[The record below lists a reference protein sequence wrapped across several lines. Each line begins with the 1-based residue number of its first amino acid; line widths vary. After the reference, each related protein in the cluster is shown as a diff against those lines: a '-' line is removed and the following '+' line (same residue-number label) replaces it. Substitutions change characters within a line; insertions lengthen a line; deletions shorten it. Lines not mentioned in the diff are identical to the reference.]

1 MYVCILLYAIFMYKF
16 TRVCINVYMCMYVYI
31 YTCVCMCTYI
41 HVYVCMHVYMYGM
54 YVLWFD
60 LIYLF
65 VGELSL
71 TVNELFSFLG
81 RRVVETRR
89 DFRLLILEGYIT
101 S

>member
-1 MYVCILLYAIFMYKF
+1 MYSTACDIYVQIYTCVYKCIY
-16 TRVCINVYMCMYVYI
+16 VYVCMYVY
-31 YTCVCMCTYI
+31 VYI

-65 VGELSL
+65 VGELPF

-89 DFRLLILEGYIT
+89 DFRLLVLEGYVT

>member
-1 MYVCILLYAIFMYKF
+1 MYSTACDIYVQIYTCVYKCIYVYVC
-16 TRVCINVYMCMYVYI
+16 I
-31 YTCVCMCTYI
+31 YTCVCT
-41 HVYVCMHVYMYGM
+41 VCMHVYMYGM

-89 DFRLLILEGYIT
+89 DFRLLVLEGYVT